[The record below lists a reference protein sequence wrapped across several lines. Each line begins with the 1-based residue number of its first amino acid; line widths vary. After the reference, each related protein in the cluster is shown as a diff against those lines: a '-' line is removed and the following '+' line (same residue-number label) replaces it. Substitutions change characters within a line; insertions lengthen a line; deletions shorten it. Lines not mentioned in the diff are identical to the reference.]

1 MLRPTAV
8 TQGASASHSLC
19 NLQSRSLQ
27 HASRDRSAIH
37 RSTPDLGSEHPSPV
51 CAVCWAT
58 GAESQVLCFM
68 LETEGHTQLLL
79 WPERLGVESA
89 VPMRSFSSK
98 AEASGAGGPQPPHQL
113 RSALKMFCE
122 PSSSVSVSQGADCYS
137 EHPGDNWLT
146 GDMNGPG
153 LSWTGSQGSSYVEHW
168 SVIDSCVD
176 QAPRAWWRRPRITSC
191 SMKCSEWEQGCPL
204 LLSLSLF
211 SHALVST

>member
-8 TQGASASHSLC
+8 TQGASTSQSLC
-19 NLQSRSLQ
+19 IFRAGACTTQAGAGQLYTEALL
-27 HASRDRSAIH
+27 IWGV
-37 RSTPDLGSEHPSPV
+37 STLVLALASPV

-58 GAESQVLCFM
+58 GAESQVLCFV

-98 AEASGAGGPQPPHQL
+98 AEAFGAGGPQPPHQL

-122 PSSSVSVSQGADCYS
+122 PSSAVTVSQGADCYS

-191 SMKCSEWEQGCPL
+191 SMKCSEWEQ
-204 LLSLSLF
+204 S
-211 SHALVST
+211 